1 MIGPWLYLAESQV
14 DAGRLADV
22 HDLPVRA
29 EHEDEP
35 VQGLE
40 QVGAQL
46 LEGEEVRH
54 EKI

>member
-1 MIGPWLYLAESQV
+1 MHR
-14 DAGRLADV
+14 GRFRDV
-22 HDLPVRA
+22 HDLAVGGQ
-29 EHEDEP
+29 HEDEP